1 MKTRFIL
8 AITSIVLLLS
18 GCFLP
23 QPDDIKKVE
32 GIQPVWT
39 TQLATTCLTYNKGLI
54 GLPLYNDKVLFNSTN
69 FSRLNSVDK
78 NIYEEDNRINA
89 LDINTGEVH
98 WTFPAEYSKENP
110 MYFDSKPYCNNNYL
124 VVKMSDWGTKYEGG
138 DILLCFDMTTGTEKW
153 KRVIP
158 KNMSYNTNNNLL
170 GLGKTFYFTQETE
183 TEALICKG
191 DIETGNWE
199 ILSTIKAENSED
211 IASLTTSVPVMSSID
226 GKDFLIVGGYEEKS
240 IISDEE
246 TQHKCYLYFANRNN
260 GNINKVFV
268 EHYDSNMIVGNLNLY
283 GDKLYFT
290 SGRHA
295 FCYDLEQNQIQ
306 WHFFSNEAYDY
317 MAPLLIVSHDVVFLY
332 GNNRYIGLDAQTG
345 HKLYQGNTECAK
357 ADVFD
362 GRVYL
367 IGRMEQLHVLDIKT
381 GRELHRI
388 TCPEDPKTGNGF
400 HIGCKPQVHGDKL
413 FVFSYT
419 SAYCYDLADLK

>member
-1 MKTRFIL
+1 MRKTRFIL
-8 AITSIVLLLS
+8 VISSIVLLLS
-18 GCFLP
+18 GCMIPP
-23 QPDDIKKVE
+23 QPDDIKVE
-32 GIQPVWT
+32 GIQPKW
-39 TQLATTCLTYNKGLI
+39 ATKIGKAGIWNNGLV
-54 GLPLYNDKVLFNSTN
+54 GLPIYNDMVLFHSTEFTTYQGN
-69 FSRLNSVDK
+69 VFGDF
-78 NIYEEDNRINA
+78 EEDNRINA

-306 WHFFSNEAYDY
+306 WHFFSNEAYNY

-332 GNNRYIGLDAQTG
+332 GNNRFIGLSAKTG
-345 HKLYQGNTECAK
+345 EKLYQSDIECGGASVWNDSVCITSRDGNIYI
-357 ADVFD
+357 V
-362 GRVYL
+362 
-367 IGRMEQLHVLDIKT
+367 DIKT
-381 GRELHRI
+381 GRQTLKIEAPKNYELGTYFATITPRI
-388 TCPEDPKTGNGF
+388 YNN
-400 HIGCKPQVHGDKL
+400 KL
-413 FVFSYT
+413 FCVGEYH
-419 SAYCYDLADLK
+419 AYCYDLKELE